1 MSRIGNKPI
10 EIPEKVEI
18 NIDGNKI
25 NVKGPKG
32 ELVTEVLEDKIK
44 FEISDNV
51 LQFTRESDEKQ
62 VKSLHGLYRSLF
74 NNMVIG
80 VSKGYTKELELVGVG
95 YRASNSGQKIDL
107 ALGFSHN
114 IVLEVPP
121 EIKVE
126 TINEKGKN
134 PIIKLSSHDKQLVG
148 MVAAKI
154 RSFRKPEPYKGKGV
168 KFVGEQIRRK
178 AGKSA

>member
-32 ELVTEVLEDKIK
+32 ELVTEVLEEKIK

-62 VKSLHGLYRSLF
+62 VKSLHGLYRSLVA
-74 NNMVIG
+74 NNIVG
-80 VSKGYTKELELVGVG
+80 VSDCLLYTSPSPRDGL
-95 YRASNSGQKIDL
+95 
-107 ALGFSHN
+107 
-114 IVLEVPP
+114 
-121 EIKVE
+121 
-126 TINEKGKN
+126 
-134 PIIKLSSHDKQLVG
+134 LSRMPS
-148 MVAAKI
+148 
-154 RSFRKPEPYKGKGV
+154 
-168 KFVGEQIRRK
+168 
-178 AGKSA
+178 SA